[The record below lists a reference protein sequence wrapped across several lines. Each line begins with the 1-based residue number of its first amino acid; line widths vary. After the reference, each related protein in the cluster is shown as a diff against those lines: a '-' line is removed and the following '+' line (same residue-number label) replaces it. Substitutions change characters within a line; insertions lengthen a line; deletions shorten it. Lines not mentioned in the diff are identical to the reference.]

1 MKYPSPTVTFAIE
14 NSWGETTFQQTFKD
28 SEEALS
34 YLSGYLGAANGT
46 LKDFHVD
53 FAWDTVTLEV

>member
-1 MKYPSPTVTFAIE
+1 MRYPSPTVTFTID
-14 NSWGETTFQQTFKD
+14 NGYGESQFNETFKNAD
-28 SEEALS
+28 EALA
-34 YLSGYLGAANGT
+34 YLSGYLGAATGT